1 MITLPDIRQI
11 RIFIALE
18 ETRSFTGA
26 AQEVHVTQSAVSHS
40 IKSLERLLDCSL
52 IERMGKKI
60 ALTPQGEVFLHHA
73 KRCISELESS
83 ILKLE
88 TLKRWGYSMIRL
100 GASDAVCQYFL
111 PASLKAFSALHE
123 KCELMLTP
131 ADTPE
136 LLDDLKKGELDIAV
150 GIYSSMN
157 EVDHRFIPL
166 VDDELV
172 LVAHPDHPAVKQG
185 KTPDLSNTRLL
196 LYSEKSATTKLF
208 NDYLSQRGIVPRHSL
223 NLGNLNAIIEMTR
236 LQLGVGVVPSW
247 FLNAFEDNSNLV
259 TIPIFSPAPKRTWG
273 VYTNKGKTLSLPEE
287 TLVTVLREQINAICN
302 FDQTPPNVSSLKQAA
317 SN

>member
-73 KRCISELESS
+73 KRCMSELESS
-83 ILKLE
+83 VLKLE

-111 PASLKAFSALHE
+111 PASLKAFSSLHE
-123 KCELMLTP
+123 KCELVLTP

-136 LLDDLKKGELDIAV
+136 QLEGLRKGELDLAV

-157 EVDHRFIPL
+157 EVEHRFIPL
-166 VDDELV
+166 CDDELV
-172 LVAHPDHPAVKQG
+172 LVAHPDHPAVQQG
-185 KTPDLSNTRLL
+185 SQLDLSNTRLL
-196 LYSEKSATTKLF
+196 LYSEKSATTRLLH
-208 NDYLSQRGIVPRHSL
+208 DHLSQRGIVPRHSL

-236 LQLGVGVVPSW
+236 LQLGVGVAPAW
-247 FLNAFEDNSNLV
+247 FLDAFEPNSNLV
-259 TIPIFSPAPKRTWG
+259 TIPISTPAPKRTWG

-287 TLVTVLREQINAICN
+287 TLVTVLKEQINAVCCP
-302 FDQTPPNVSSLKQAA
+302 QESPENVSPIQQAL
-317 SN
+317 S